1 MARPDHL
8 FVFCY
13 DVSRDG
19 IRARVANLFES
30 NLARV
35 QKSVF
40 EGYMTMKEAQRLSRR
55 AAALIGPED
64 SLRVYCITEDGRRKS
79 QVHGMGTLAEAND
92 FWLL

>member
-19 IRARVANLFES
+19 IRTRVAKMLEDH
-30 NLARV
+30 LARV

-40 EGYMTMKEAQRLSRR
+40 EGYMTQRQAERLGRR

-64 SLRVYCITEDGRRKS
+64 SLRIYCITEDGRRLT
-79 QVHGMGTLAEAND
+79 QVHGAGSLPEAHE